1 MFASGKKAHDFIHT
15 NTQIL
20 IYLAQG
26 YSLFFAEIF
35 FWAKNN
41 KTPPPI
47 IQRPSLSVAHA
58 ALRCNE
64 SGATRER
71 REKPPCLLCNYRWAK
86 NEEERL
92 IVCSV
97 LCASVC
103 VWGLLWPLLHTEA
116 YCTNTHTH
124 TCTHTQKGRLWDLT
138 VKWCLRFLDQVCAA
152 AADVAGHRRAP
163 TLPYTVCHHHHCCCI
178 ACQQVKAVIINNT
191 HVHTATA
198 PTKTEIPAVE

>member
-15 NTQIL
+15 NTQIS
-20 IYLAQG
+20 YLFG
-26 YSLFFAEIF
+26 SGLFTIFCRDF

-41 KTPPPI
+41 KTPALPPI
-47 IQRPSLSVAHA
+47 IQRPSLSVSHA

-64 SGATRER
+64 SGAARER

-97 LCASVC
+97 LCAYVC

-124 TCTHTQKGRLWDLT
+124 TCTHTKRTALRLDC
-138 VKWCLRFLDQVCAA
+138 KMMFA
-152 AADVAGHRRAP
+152 
-163 TLPYTVCHHHHCCCI
+163 LPGPSMRCCCCSWRRRTPSS
-178 ACQQVKAVIINNT
+178 AYFALHRLPPPSLPLHRVSTGQGRHYQ
-191 HVHTATA
+191 
-198 PTKTEIPAVE
+198 